1 MNKFKKELLAR
12 HRCWNF
18 QRRPTFEVKKTHYS
32 GLYRY
37 EGEVGYYCYP
47 KCVRFSFHNQINKGL
62 EGVALCLGCK
72 SKARAFRVIEKYAQE
87 YDFADAYEQ
96 DWEDDRWGY
105 DSLAFV
111 LHAIDDAIESRFCK
125 EEARRLGITV
135 PRDNTQA
142 RVALGRAEY
151 AEERRMIEAVELAAD
166 LDRTHNSNETA
177 RRQLCA
183 LGIVA

>member
-12 HRCWNF
+12 HRRWNF

-32 GLYRY
+32 GVYRY
-37 EGEVGYYCYP
+37 EGELGYDCWP
-47 KCVRFSFHNQINKGL
+47 KTVEFSFHNQINKGL

-87 YDFADAYEQ
+87 YEFADTFE
-96 DWEDDRWGY
+96 EDCEYDRWGY
-105 DSLAFV
+105 YNLSFIFT
-111 LHAIDDAIESRFCK
+111 AIDEAIESRACQ

-135 PRDNTQA
+135 SHDNTRA
-142 RVALGRAEY
+142 RVELGRAKY
-151 AEERRMIEAVELAAD
+151 AEGERMAEAFELAAD
-166 LDRTHNSNETA
+166 LDRTHNSSETA
-177 RRQLCA
+177 HRQLRA